1 VIDYLERRRE
11 LRRLEDEAIA
21 AGRLPA
27 GQSLTRKWPVL
38 QAGAVPHVDL
48 ATWRFSLSGL
58 VAQER
63 ALSWDEFA
71 ALPRIT
77 STSDIHCVTRWT
89 KLDNEWNGPSARS
102 VVELANPSA
111 EAHFVVVHAPGYS
124 ANLPLDALLD
134 DDVLFA
140 ITHDG
145 QPLSPEHGFPTRL
158 VVPKRYFWKS
168 VKWVTGLE
176 FSAEDRP
183 GYWEVRGYHNE
194 GDPSREER
202 FSY

>member
-21 AGRLPA
+21 AGRLPP

-38 QAGAVPHVDL
+38 QAAAVPQVDL
-48 ATWRFSLSGL
+48 ATWRFSISGL

-63 ALSWDEFA
+63 TLSWDEFA

-89 KLDNEWNGPSARS
+89 KLDNVWNGPSARS

-111 EAHFVVVHAPGYS
+111 EARFVVVHAPGYS

-140 ITHDG
+140 ITHNG

-176 FSAEDRP
+176 FTAEDRP
-183 GYWEVRGYHNE
+183 GYWEARGYHNE